1 MKLQAWLAGG
11 SPELVD
17 ATLNHQ
23 VIKSAGEVGRV
34 LVTSMRAMRVVAPPV
49 RDPNT
54 GAELAPMITVPDHS
68 TRLDAVKQ
76 LGDLAA
82 ATRAKGGNVNIGV
95 AVGMPGNGGGNGG
108 VKSFEQRVREIRERN
123 GMHNTEQHAND
134 DGGIIEGEVI
144 EPGDGDDG
152 DGGPDD
158 EQDDPQMDGS
168 EEESNEE

>member
-95 AVGMPGNGGGNGG
+95 AVGMPGGGNGG
-108 VKSFEQRVREIRERN
+108 ATKSFEQRVRELREKNGLRN
-123 GMHNTEQHAND
+123 DEQRLDVVDAEIIEPDDDNQDDD
-134 DGGIIEGEVI
+134 DGSN
-144 EPGDGDDG
+144 GDSK
-152 DGGPDD
+152 
-158 EQDDPQMDGS
+158 E
-168 EEESNEE
+168 